1 MILISEFSHCNI
13 RRKNDCIF
21 IKVRNNFFT
30 KLDAEMSLTGTKSKS
45 RTVAVIVAHPDDETL
60 WVGGT
65 ILKHPSW
72 CWYII
77 SLCRASDADRAP
89 KFHKVVNILGAKGDM
104 GDLDDGPDQE
114 PLQKEVVQECILKLL
129 PGKHFDLIITHDPS
143 GEYTRHLRHEETSQ
157 AVINLWYNKRLFT
170 KELWTFAYE
179 DGGKKY
185 LPKPKKNAYFYYELP
200 AKIWQK
206 KYQIIT
212 DIYGFNNN
220 SFEAQTTPRAE
231 AFWQF
236 TLPEKALQ
244 WLNTGGNKT

>member
-1 MILISEFSHCNI
+1 M
-13 RRKNDCIF
+13 
-21 IKVRNNFFT
+21 NN
-30 KLDAEMSLTGTKSKS
+30 SGTKSKS
-45 RTVAVIVAHPDDETL
+45 RNVAVIVAHPDDETL

-72 CWYII
+72 HWYII
-77 SLCRASDADRAP
+77 TLCRASDADRAP
-89 KFHKVVNILGAKGDM
+89 KFFKVLNILGAKGDM
-104 GDLDDGPDQE
+104 GDLDDGPDQK
-114 PLQKEVVQECILKLL
+114 PLGIKIVQECIQKLL
-129 PGKHFDLIITHDPS
+129 PDEHFDLIITHDPA

-170 KELWTFAYE
+170 KKLWTFAYE

-185 LPKPKKNAYFYYELP
+185 
-200 AKIWQK
+200 
-206 KYQIIT
+206 QILT

-220 SFEAQTTPRAE
+220 SFESQTTPRAE

-236 TLPEKALQ
+236 TLPGKALQ

>member
-1 MILISEFSHCNI
+1 
-13 RRKNDCIF
+13 
-21 IKVRNNFFT
+21 
-30 KLDAEMSLTGTKSKS
+30 LDAEMSNSKTKSKS
-45 RTVAVIVAHPDDETL
+45 RSVAVIVAHPDDEIL
-60 WVGGT
+60 WTGGT

-72 CWYII
+72 HWYII
-77 SLCRASDADRAP
+77 TLCRASDTDRAP
-89 KFHKVVNILGAKGDM
+89 KFFKVLNILGAKGDM

-114 PLQKEVVQECILKLL
+114 PLAKKVVQDCILKLL
-129 PGKHFDLIITHDPS
+129 PEKHFDLVITHDLA
-143 GEYTRHLRHEETSQ
+143 GEYTSHLRHEEASR
-157 AVINLWYNKRLFT
+157 AVIDIWCSDRLFT

-212 DIYGFNNN
+212 DIYGFNKN

-231 AFWQF
+231 AFWKF
-236 TLPEKALQ
+236 ALPEKALQ
-244 WLNTGGNKT
+244 WINTGGNKT

>member
-1 MILISEFSHCNI
+1 
-13 RRKNDCIF
+13 
-21 IKVRNNFFT
+21 
-30 KLDAEMSLTGTKSKS
+30 MSLTGTKSRS

-72 CWYII
+72 RWYII
-77 SLCRASDADRAP
+77 SLCRAGDADRAP
-89 KFHKVVNILGAKGDM
+89 KFHKVINILGAKGDM

-114 PLQKEVVQECILKLL
+114 PLPKKVVQECILKLL
-129 PGKHFDLIITHDPS
+129 PDKHFDLIITHDPA
-143 GEYTRHLRHEETSQ
+143 GEYTRHLRHEETSE
-157 AVINLWYNKRLFT
+157 AVIDLWYRKRLFT

-185 LPKPKKNAYFYYELP
+185 IPKPIKNSYFYYDLP
-200 AKIWQK
+200 LKIWKK

-212 DIYGFNNN
+212 EIYGFNKN